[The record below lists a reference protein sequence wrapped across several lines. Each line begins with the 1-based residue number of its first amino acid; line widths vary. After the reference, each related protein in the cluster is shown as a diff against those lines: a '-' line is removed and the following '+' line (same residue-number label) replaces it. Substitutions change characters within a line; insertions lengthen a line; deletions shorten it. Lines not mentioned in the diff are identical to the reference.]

1 METIFE
7 ILDKL
12 GLNLVTKKFQEEKV
26 DIKVVI
32 SASDGDLIRLG
43 IRTIVDRIRL
53 REACRRISEA
63 NSSLLPLDISQE
75 ISTDRPG
82 LEERSFFSPSFGW
95 NNGSRQKKRR
105 SSRSGAAGSSN
116 RRAADRTWTG
126 QFMCLS
132 DIHAKKIPTPTIK
145 AVLQKAGLGFK
156 KKKSD
161 LEADEVPVYNQ
172 LTSSS
177 SGDSQPDEL
186 TLGYSQLQNCGGF
199 ELMKCI
205 PNCKVLEPL
214 EFQISAKNLKAAAGQ
229 GKFYIRPI
237 QRSLSVLLLKSE
249 ASPCSISALE
259 EKCVHCYK
267 EYHLNILS
275 SHVLSCLSSNY
286 LLLDDSDEG
295 SDIVNDHSSIEIPT
309 SSENGQ
315 HGDNLQLQSENEEI
329 HSNESPPVREDQQN
343 SVREINIYDEINNII
358 QYCKEQD
365 FHNPVEILKNLQENL
380 VQGRPLEIADASQ
393 SRFNRVIF

>member
-1 METIFE
+1 MEVVRR
-7 ILDKL
+7 K
-12 GLNLVTKKFQEEKV
+12 EEV
-26 DIKVVI
+26 RATD
-32 SASDGDLIRLG
+32 
-43 IRTIVDRIRL
+43 
-53 REACRRISEA
+53 
-63 NSSLLPLDISQE
+63 SSI
-75 ISTDRPG
+75 
-82 LEERSFFSPSFGW
+82 
-95 NNGSRQKKRR
+95 
-105 SSRSGAAGSSN
+105 

-365 FHNPVEILKNLQENL
+365 FNNPVQILKTPREYL
-380 VQGRPLEIADASQ
+380 VHGRPLEIADALQ
-393 SRFNRVIF
+393 CIDGET